1 MSHQCDIVIYDALQT
16 PLVESQFSQMF
27 YTIESVAAVGE
38 IKSVLSK
45 QAFKETINKLA
56 TVKKYERK
64 SKKPSSFEKGTRA

>member
-1 MSHQCDIVIYDALQT
+1 
-16 PLVESQFSQMF
+16 MF